1 MSYNQS
7 KWLYDIL
14 QEHGFDVCV
23 DAFKQNISV
32 LERKDDLDKFV
43 KYHLKRLSITTV
55 NRQDYLQGEIRKCE
69 KTMRDSIG
77 MAHDEMF
84 CSVYNVV
91 DIIYNYVAA
100 EAVKSELLVRNKECS
115 GRELQNAQHSRYLHI
130 ATMLKDTNND
140 NVVDDIVGYVRREIE
155 NNGRLIG
162 GKGFI
167 DYVLERLHNGTELDI
182 WASGSKWLDEKR
194 TENVF
199 EKLALLRLEQF
210 DADENGKTRAI
221 EECNNTKLQQKQA
234 TLKSRQETERE
245 RKYFDKAINAGLMEE
260 ADSGYRW
267 LHNNG
272 MKASLVYFLK
282 QIYNPYDSSQTP
294 FKMLEKLFS
303 VKYLATATYRL
314 FDVKKEQKWR
324 SEIDALFKE

>member
-84 CSVYNVV
+84 CRVYNVV

-115 GRELQNAQHSRYLHI
+115 GRELQNAQHARYMQI
-130 ATMLKDTNND
+130 AAMLGDINND

-221 EECNNTKLQQKQA
+221 EECKNAKPQQKRKSARSKGRPKETLKDKMINDADGSKLQKVHTVMNGKKGKEAALIILACIKKGWMLTPTFTQVAEEFGDIGTQQGFTIHLHEKCF
-234 TLKSRQETERE
+234 TNGEMEG
-245 RKYFDKAINAGLMEE
+245 AIN
-260 ADSGYRW
+260 
-267 LHNNG
+267 
-272 MKASLVYFLK
+272 SL
-282 QIYNPYDSSQTP
+282 D
-294 FKMLEKLFS
+294 
-303 VKYLATATYRL
+303 
-314 FDVKKEQKWR
+314 
-324 SEIDALFKE
+324 